1 MVKKFFKVKNKKI
14 QVCTQCI
21 YDERVPQITF
31 NSKGI
36 CNYCDLI
43 NKLKIQYGTNTNKG
57 KSSATEKNINPKSIE
72 ESILQKIE

>member
-1 MVKKFFKVKNKKI
+1 LVKKFFKVKNKKI

-43 NKLKIQYGTNTNKG
+43 HKLKIQYGTNTNKG
-57 KSSATEKNINPKSIE
+57 KSKLNKLINEIK
-72 ESILQKIE
+72 